1 MRVRRRY
8 LAILVFLLVVPAGL
22 IVMSNSL
29 AQSTLQHVG
38 TVTPPPSPQ
47 CRSGIAWAGANN
59 PLRYRVVSNCV
70 VASGIVES
78 VSLQDSLDRR
88 IYVHLDAQ
96 YAKLLDDGNPTPQ
109 EASLILQLIP
119 EDQAAVPVP
128 TVGQHITFV
137 GPLVYDTENHWNTIY
152 PVWSIQGD

>member
-1 MRVRRRY
+1 MMLPAV
-8 LAILVFLLVVPAGL
+8 LV
-22 IVMSNSL
+22 IMSNSL
-29 AQSTLQHVG
+29 AQSTSQHVR

-47 CRSGIAWAGANN
+47 CRSGIPWAGANN

-88 IYVHLDAQ
+88 IYVRLDTQ
-96 YAKLLDDGNPTPQ
+96 YTKLLDDGNPTHQ
-109 EASLILQLIP
+109 IASLVLQLVP
-119 EDQAAVPVP
+119 QDQATVPVP

-137 GPLVYDTENHWNTIY
+137 GPLVYDTDNQWNTIY
-152 PVWSIQGD
+152 PVWSIQSI